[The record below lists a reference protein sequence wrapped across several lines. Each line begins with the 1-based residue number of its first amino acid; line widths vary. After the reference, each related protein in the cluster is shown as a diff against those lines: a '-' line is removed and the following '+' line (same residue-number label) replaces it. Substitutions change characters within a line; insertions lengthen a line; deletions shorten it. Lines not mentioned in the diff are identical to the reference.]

1 MRLAGR
7 VVMMMVA
14 MPVMVVMG
22 VVMMGVM
29 VSHFRYV
36 IILHIGKSR

>member
-7 VVMMMVA
+7 MVMVVMT
-14 MPVMVVMG
+14 MPVMVIVG
-22 VVMMGVM
+22 VVMMGVI

-36 IILHIGKSR
+36 IMLHIGKSS